1 MANPNPKIE
10 NLKSFKP
17 NWNHTPTR
25 TIRVPSELADEI
37 MAFARELDAG
47 NANGSKDNSIT
58 DTSELLELLTEIEE
72 LKGKGAL
79 TKAKSL
85 ATKCKK
91 LINQ

>member
-1 MANPNPKIE
+1 
-10 NLKSFKP
+10 
-17 NWNHTPTR
+17 
-25 TIRVPSELADEI
+25 VPSELADEI